1 MFGFV
6 QMLIIFGE
14 DIKECVNIIHLLL
27 FLKVIG
33 INLCSIKSAAQI
45 MQ

>member
-1 MFGFV
+1 MFGFVTNIRCFMFGFV

-27 FLKVIG
+27 FLKVI
-33 INLCSIKSAAQI
+33 A
-45 MQ
+45 